1 MIVIDNTFM
10 PITTA
15 TYTTTE
21 PYGAIMKTLTTAAL
35 LATAGIFG
43 LSGCASTG
51 NITPQYVPPSTYQSY
66 DCQSLGQEYNR
77 VNRYVEA
84 ARNEQSTLS
93 SSGVGVGVS
102 AGRWGISPNISF
114 GVDKS
119 NNTKARDARL
129 SRLYGERDAIIQSAR
144 IQRCSFANGIKI
156 YGE

>member
-1 MIVIDNTFM
+1 MKTF
-10 PITTA
+10 TA
-15 TYTTTE
+15 T
-21 PYGAIMKTLTTAAL
+21 AL

-51 NITPQYVPPSTYQSY
+51 NITPQYIPPSTYQSY
-66 DCQSLGQEYNR
+66 DCQALNQEYIR
-77 VNRYVEA
+77 VNSYVNA
-84 ARNEQSTLS
+84 ARNEQSTVAS
-93 SSGVGVGVS
+93 TGVGAGIS

-114 GVDKS
+114 GVGQS
-119 NNTKARDARL
+119 NNNKARDAKL

>member
-1 MIVIDNTFM
+1 
-10 PITTA
+10 
-15 TYTTTE
+15 
-21 PYGAIMKTLTTAAL
+21 MKTLTVTAL

-51 NITPQYVPPSTYQSY
+51 NITPQYIPPSTYQSY
-66 DCQSLGQEYNR
+66 DCQALNKEYIR
-77 VNRYVEA
+77 VNSYVNA
-84 ARNEQSTLS
+84 ARNEQSTLAS
-93 SSGVGVGVS
+93 TGVGVGIS

-114 GVDKS
+114 GVGQS
-119 NNTKARDARL
+119 NNNKARDAKL